1 LAKLA
6 IFYIVARLLGLTDEG
21 VMDTNQ
27 DSTGKYLWVVCQ
39 VPERRAQAQALA
51 AQLQQPFYADL
62 EASALVDGGAEE
74 LPEFVVLFDQ
84 QGVALQ
90 QTGRKAPG
98 PIRAEFAEGAVDHR
112 RKFGGGKGQMI
123 AKAVG
128 VKAGSYPK
136 VLDATAGLGK
146 DAFVLATLG
155 CSVHMLERSPVVHAL
170 LADGLA
176 RARAYSSGEDPELAQ
191 IIARMELLAVD
202 SQAYLAQIA
211 DDNRPDVIYLDPM
224 FPDRQKTADVKKDMA
239 AFHHVVGKDEDAD
252 ALLALAL
259 AKANYRVVVKRPRKA
274 PFINQQTPSY
284 QLEGKS
290 SRYDI
295 YTLKKMPEGLGAL
308 D

>member
-1 LAKLA
+1 MNS
-6 IFYIVARLLGLTDEG
+6 D
-21 VMDTNQ
+21 Q
-27 DSTGKYLWVVCQ
+27 LWVICQ
-39 VPERRAQAQALA
+39 SSELLPQAQALA
-51 AQLQQPFYADL
+51 ERLGCPLKQDADV
-62 EASALVDGGAEE
+62 AALTE
-74 LPEFVVLFDQ
+74 PEFVMVFDDS
-84 QGVALQ
+84 VSLQ

-98 PIRAEFAEGAVDHR
+98 PIRAEFAEGSVGHR

-128 VKAGSYPK
+128 VKAGVYPR

-155 CSVHMLERSPVVHAL
+155 CQVQLLERSPIVHAL

-176 RARAYSSGEDPELAQ
+176 RAHDYMGDDPELPQ
-191 IIARMELLAVD
+191 IISRMELLEVD
-202 SQAYLAQIA
+202 SQDYLLQIP
-211 DDNRPDVIYLDPM
+211 DEQRPDVIYLDPM
-224 FPDRQKTADVKKDMA
+224 FPERQKSADVKKEMA

-252 ALLALAL
+252 SLLEKAL

-274 PFINQQTPSY
+274 PFIANKTPSF

-295 YTLKKMPEGLGAL
+295 YTLKKMPERL
-308 D
+308 

>member
-1 LAKLA
+1 
-6 IFYIVARLLGLTDEG
+6 
-21 VMDTNQ
+21 MDTNQ
-27 DSTGKYLWVVCQ
+27 LFFTNCLWVICQ
-39 VPERRAQAQALA
+39 LPELAAQAQALA
-51 AQLQQPFYADL
+51 ARLQQPLKADVDVASL
-62 EASALVDGGAEE
+62 ES
-74 LPEFVVLFDQ
+74 PEFVVVMDK
-84 QGVALQ
+84 QGVSLQ

-98 PIRAEFAEGAVDHR
+98 PIRAEFAQGAVDHR

-128 VKAGSYPK
+128 VKAGVYPK

-155 CSVHMLERSPVVHAL
+155 CSVQMLERSPVVHAL
-170 LADGLA
+170 LLDGLV
-176 RARAYSSGEDPELAQ
+176 RAREFSAYEDPALAQ

-202 SQAYLAQIA
+202 SHDYLAHLS

-224 FPDRQKTADVKKDMA
+224 FPDRQKTADVKKEMA

-252 ALLALAL
+252 ALLEKALAN
-259 AKANYRVVVKRPRKA
+259 ANYRVVVKRPRKA
-274 PFINQQTPSY
+274 PPLGQKTANKTPSF

-295 YTLKKMPEGLGAL
+295 YTIKKMPEALGTAAFKSAF
-308 D
+308 

>member
-1 LAKLA
+1 
-6 IFYIVARLLGLTDEG
+6 
-21 VMDTNQ
+21 MDTNQ
-27 DSTGKYLWVVCQ
+27 LSTTNSLWVICQ
-39 VPERRAQAQALA
+39 LPELA
-51 AQLQQPFYADL
+51 AQAEVLAARLQQPLKANVDIASL
-62 EASALVDGGAEE
+62 ES
-74 LPEFVVLFDQ
+74 PEFVVVMDK
-84 QGVALQ
+84 QGVSLQ

-98 PIRAEFAEGAVDHR
+98 PIRAEFAQGAVDHR

-128 VKAGSYPK
+128 VKAGVYPK

-155 CSVHMLERSPVVHAL
+155 CSVQMLERSPVVHAL
-170 LADGLA
+170 LLDGLV
-176 RARAYSSGEDPELAQ
+176 RAREFSAYEDPALAK

-202 SQAYLAQIA
+202 SHDYLAHLP

-224 FPDRQKTADVKKDMA
+224 FPDRQKTADVKKEMA

-252 ALLALAL
+252 ALLEKALAN
-259 AKANYRVVVKRPRKA
+259 ANYRVVVKRPRKA
-274 PFINQQTPSY
+274 PPLGQKTVNKTPSF

-295 YTLKKMPEGLGAL
+295 YTIKKMPEALGTAAFKPAF
-308 D
+308 

>member
-1 LAKLA
+1 VDDG
-6 IFYIVARLLGLTDEG
+6 I
-21 VMDTNQ
+21 MDTPQ
-27 DSTGKYLWVVCQ
+27 VSTHQLWVICQ
-39 VPERRAQAQALA
+39 QPELTAQAQALA
-51 AQLQQPFYADL
+51 ERLQQPLKAEIDVALL
-62 EASALVDGGAEE
+62 EA
-74 LPEFVVLFDQ
+74 PEFVVVLDKH
-84 QGVALQ
+84 GVSLQ

-98 PIRAEFAEGAVDHR
+98 PIRAEFAEGSVDHR

-128 VKAGSYPK
+128 VKAGVYPK

-155 CSVHMLERSPVVHAL
+155 CSLQMLERSPVVHAL

-176 RARAYSSGEDPELAQ
+176 RALEHSVYEDPELAQ

-202 SQAYLAQIA
+202 SQDYLAQIT

-224 FPDRQKTADVKKDMA
+224 FPDRQKSADVKKEMA

-252 ALLALAL
+252 SLLEKAL

-274 PFINQQTPSY
+274 PFINNKTPSY

-295 YTLKKMPEGLGAL
+295 YTIKKMPEGLGV
-308 D
+308 